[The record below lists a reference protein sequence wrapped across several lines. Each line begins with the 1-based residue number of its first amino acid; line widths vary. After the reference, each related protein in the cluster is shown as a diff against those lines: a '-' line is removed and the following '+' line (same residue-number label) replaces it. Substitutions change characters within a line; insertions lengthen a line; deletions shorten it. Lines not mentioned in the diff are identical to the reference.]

1 MSCGQCGV
9 FHFGLGRTRSWS
21 NEYYLSFYIITSVLP
36 CVILIFPLLA
46 LVIQLCGAHSPLLD
60 YPHSNTALI
69 MILFMLLF
77 LASRAPHDIYEQMK
91 MFSVEYGER
100 VDIMHRVMCR
110 PIARSSAARE
120 ASDAGSCGVENPQK
134 CHDKSFLFV
143 L

>member
-1 MSCGQCGV
+1 MNLLESFQ
-9 FHFGLGRTRSWS
+9 S
-21 NEYYLSFYIITSVLP
+21 NQEWLS
-36 CVILIFPLLA
+36 
-46 LVIQLCGAHSPLLD
+46 IQQIAFVERKDYMKLFFSFVAPVRLD
-60 YPHSNTALI
+60 FPHSNSALI

-120 ASDAGSCGVENPQK
+120 ASDAGSCGETPTMTSKTKRKWINLPKKIFMIQEIP
-134 CHDKSFLFV
+134 
-143 L
+143 

>member
-1 MSCGQCGV
+1 
-9 FHFGLGRTRSWS
+9 
-21 NEYYLSFYIITSVLP
+21 
-36 CVILIFPLLA
+36 
-46 LVIQLCGAHSPLLD
+46 
-60 YPHSNTALI
+60 
-69 MILFMLLF
+69 MILFTLLF

-120 ASDAGSCGVENPQK
+120 ASDAGSCGAEKPQK

>member
-1 MSCGQCGV
+1 
-9 FHFGLGRTRSWS
+9 
-21 NEYYLSFYIITSVLP
+21 
-36 CVILIFPLLA
+36 
-46 LVIQLCGAHSPLLD
+46 
-60 YPHSNTALI
+60 

-120 ASDAGSCGVENPQK
+120 ASDAGSCGVENPPK